1 MIPSFIATKLISD
14 HNSDTSNIQTLT
26 NSRTL
31 QRNFSMQ
38 SQGAKSS
45 KNRMYV
51 EKFDDVR

>member
-14 HNSDTSNIQTLT
+14 HNSDTSNVQTLT

-38 SQGAKSS
+38 SQGTS